1 MRWRREV
8 AENPH
13 THNIPQPYD
22 GGSPCVVVIMGRI
35 AVKILIEVV
44 EVVEVVEMIVLTAI
58 ALVVHL
64 KS

>member
-1 MRWRREV
+1 MRGRRDV
-8 AENPH
+8 AEGPH
-13 THNIPQPYD
+13 THNISQTYNE
-22 GGSPCVVVIMGRI
+22 GSPRVVVIIGRVV
-35 AVKILIEVV
+35 VKTLIEVV